1 LTEKGELLLL
11 KVHTARFMVTPECA
25 VFVKSS
31 GATST
36 EKHGNGTTAA
46 TATDTSDIVSTTLSP
61 NSKVDSGSQRDVKMD
76 LEGGGEGEREWEL
89 VIALRDTP
97 HLTYLNARTFEQRFI
112 SLNEAD
118 WDTHCSFT
126 PLHLAVSP
134 NLKYLLVATDKNFHF
149 ITAIGASKRLRIL
162 AGGHTCGDFGKPK
175 ASFDSTGKY
184 VYCNNEDGSGV
195 CVYSISTE
203 KPVRFLTAH
212 HGLVRDVVCHPS
224 LPLLVTGSH
233 DKSVI
238 LWTATKL

>member
-1 LTEKGELLLL
+1 
-11 KVHTARFMVTPECA
+11 MVTPECA

-31 GATST
+31 GTVSK
-36 EKHGNGTTAA
+36 EKHGNEA
-46 TATDTSDIVSTTLSP
+46 TADTDTD
-61 NSKVDSGSQRDVKMD
+61 RDRDRDRETSVV
-76 LEGGGEGEREWEL
+76 EWEL

-97 HLTYLNARTFEQRFI
+97 HLTYLNTRTFEQRFI

-149 ITAIGASKRLRIL
+149 ITAIGANKRLRIL

-184 VYCNNEDGSGV
+184 VFCNNEDGSGV
-195 CVYSISTE
+195 CVYSVSTE

-238 LWTATKL
+238 LWSANKL

>member
-1 LTEKGELLLL
+1 LTDKGELLML

-36 EKHGNGTTAA
+36 EKRGNGTTAA
-46 TATDTSDIVSTTLSP
+46 TATDASDIVSTTLSP
-61 NSKVDSGSQRDVKMD
+61 NSRGVSGSQRDVEMD
-76 LEGGGEGEREWEL
+76 LEGGGGAEWEL

-97 HLTYLNARTFEQRFI
+97 HLTYLNTRIFEQRFI

-149 ITAIGASKRLRIL
+149 ITAIGASKRLRTL

-184 VYCNNEDGSGV
+184 VFCNNEDGSGV